1 MSDENQ
7 GGEVAP
13 VAEAQVTETPIVE
26 NEAKPE
32 SSQEK
37 TDESQVADT
46 ESADGEKESQA
57 EKTFTQAEL
66 DAILEKK
73 TAKLARQRDQERE
86 RRERVERDVA
96 KASIPH
102 DEGRP
107 DISQFNDAD
116 EYANAVA
123 EWRLGLRDRQEK
135 VAQEHKK
142 VATFDSKAADLRADL
157 EETEGFDVKKWDAL
171 QISPAMAAAIVDS
184 DVNTKLAQH
193 LYANPTEAERI
204 FALAPARQAAEIGKL
219 EERLSTVPK
228 TSKAPAP
235 IEPIGNGKT
244 VTTKS
249 SAAATTMEEYI
260 ERRKAEGARWAR
272 R

>member
-1 MSDENQ
+1 MSEENT

-13 VAEAQVTETPIVE
+13 VVEAQVTETPAAEV
-26 NEAKPE
+26 NPE
-32 SSQEK
+32 SSQET

-46 ESADGEKESQA
+46 ESADGEKEPPA

-102 DEGRP
+102 DEGKP
-107 DISQFNDAD
+107 NINNYTDA
-116 EYANAVA
+116 EAYANDVA
-123 EWRLGLRDRQEK
+123 EWKLGLRDRQEQ

-157 EETEGFDVKKWDAL
+157 EETDGFEIAKWDKL
-171 QISPAMAAAIVDS
+171 PISDAMALAIVDS
-184 DVNTKLAQH
+184 DVGAKLAQH
-193 LYANPTEAERI
+193 LYAHPTEAERI

-235 IEPIGNGKT
+235 INPIGNGKT
-244 VTTKS
+244 ATTKS
-249 SAAATTMEEYI
+249 LENASSMEEYI
-260 ERRKAEGARWAR
+260 ELRKKQGARWAR
-272 R
+272 

>member
-1 MSDENQ
+1 MPEEIQ

-13 VAEAQVTETPIVE
+13 VVEAQVTETPAAEV
-26 NEAKPE
+26 KPE
-32 SSQEK
+32 SSQEP
-37 TDESQVADT
+37 TDETPAEGT
-46 ESADGEKESQA
+46 EPEAGEKEPPA

-73 TAKLARQRDQERE
+73 TAKVARQRDQERQKRELIE
-86 RRERVERDVA
+86 REVA

-102 DEGRP
+102 DEGKP
-107 DISQFNDAD
+107 DISQFTDAD

-123 EWRLGLRDRQEK
+123 DWRLGLRDRQEK

-157 EETEGFDVKKWDAL
+157 EETEGFEVAKWDKL
-171 QISPAMAAAIVDS
+171 PISDAMALAIVDS
-184 DVNTKLAQH
+184 ELSTKLAHH
-193 LYANPTEAERI
+193 LYGHPSEAERI
-204 FALAPARQAAEIGKL
+204 FALSPARQAAEIGKL
-219 EERLSTVPK
+219 EERLSTAPK

-235 IEPIGNGKT
+235 INPIGNGKT

-249 SAAATTMEEYI
+249 SSAARTMDEYI

-272 R
+272 